1 MKKYKKISNNENAIE
16 IDGKVI
22 LSFDPRYKK
31 YLKWREEN
39 PELEQQLIVERQ
51 NNKFNDAYYKVKKL
65 KRKSK
70 DFEFYWKNGNIMARG
85 NFVGNLTVDGQ
96 WLWYYENGNIRSK
109 VNYRHGFKH
118 GLFQYYYK
126 NGNIKIQGKY
136 KKDKRI
142 GIWLINGKKRK
153 YRNGKE
159 L

>member
-1 MKKYKKISNNENAIE
+1 MPKYKKIPFNETAIE
-16 IDGKVI
+16 IDGKVV
-22 LSFDPRYKK
+22 LSFDPRYKE

-39 PELEQQLIVERQ
+39 PKLEQELVVEKFTENIDDAYLEVERP
-51 NNKFNDAYYKVKKL
+51 
-65 KRKSK
+65 KRKSG

-85 NFVGNLTVDGQ
+85 NFVGNLKVDGQ

-109 VNYRHGFKH
+109 VNYRQGFKY
-118 GLFQYYYK
+118 GLFRYYYK

>member
-1 MKKYKKISNNENAIE
+1 MPKYKKIPFNETAIE
-16 IDGKVI
+16 IDGRVV
-22 LSFDPRYKK
+22 LSFDPRYKE

-39 PELEQQLIVERQ
+39 PKLEQQLIVERQ
-51 NNKFNDAYYKVKKL
+51 NDKVDAVDLEVKSP

-70 DFEFYWKNGNIMARG
+70 DFEFYWKNGNIMAKG
-85 NFVGNLTVDGQ
+85 NFVGNLKVDGQ

-109 VNYRHGFKH
+109 VNYRQGFKY
-118 GLFQYYYK
+118 GLFRYYYK